1 MNKYLAMI
9 LLCVLACSC
18 RADKQSGPRIDKV
31 IENGVEVVLNHRQPY
46 AIAGEPTD
54 FKLEQETVIDFG
66 SPEIGELGI
75 ADATDFVVD
84 AKGFIYF
91 MLTHKNG
98 DTVFKFGPE
107 GKFLLSWARNG
118 QGPGE
123 LQFISAACA
132 TTAGH
137 LIVSD
142 HASQKIIWFTEEGRL
157 LKEVR
162 YPADG
167 RYYIIYPLA
176 VDRFVGKAEGWL
188 ADPNAESLPNA
199 DSLDYTFYLLDGD
212 LNELKKLDVYKYPNP
227 LKKGRRGINQNY
239 FFTAKP
245 SADSLFIGNED
256 RGYEILKLDL
266 NGNLL
271 KKIRKEYTPVK
282 VPDDYLKKRKE
293 RYAKTGTPA
302 YFPDYFL
309 PICDFFPDEIGRLF
323 VMTFEHGPNSG
334 EYWYDIFDPDGVFI
348 KRKPLHILSWG
359 DIAASAQATRNRLY
373 CFQERE
379 DGYRVFMIYRLLW
392 H

>member
-1 MNKYLAMI
+1 MI
-9 LLCVLACSC
+9 LFCASAFSC
-18 RADKQSGPRIDKV
+18 RTDKQSGPKIDK
-31 IENGVEVVLNHRQPY
+31 IAENGVEVVLNHRQPY
-46 AIAGEPTD
+46 SVTNEPTD
-54 FKLEQETVIDFG
+54 FKLEEEMTIDFG

-91 MLTHKNG
+91 MLSHKNG
-98 DTVFKFGPE
+98 DTIFKFGLD
-107 GKFLLSWARNG
+107 GKFLRSWAKNG

-123 LQFISAACA
+123 LQFISAACI
-132 TTAGH
+132 TTAGNM
-137 LIVSD
+137 IVSD
-142 HASQKIIWFTEEGRL
+142 HASQKLIWFTEEGKF

-176 VDRFVGKAEGWL
+176 EDRFVGKAEGWL

-199 DSLDYTFYLLDGD
+199 DSFDYTFYLLDGN
-212 LNELKKLDVYKYPNP
+212 LGELKKLDVFKYPNP
-227 LKKGRRGINQNY
+227 MKHGRRGINQNY

-245 SADSLFIGNED
+245 STDSLFIGNED
-256 RGYEILKLDL
+256 RGYEILKFDL

-271 KKIRKEYTPVK
+271 KKIRKESTPVK
-282 VPDDYLKKRKE
+282 VSGDIVKKRKE
-293 RYAKTGTPA
+293 RYAKTGTAA
-302 YFPDYFL
+302 YFPDYYL
-309 PICDFFPDEIGRLF
+309 PICDFFPDESGRLF
-323 VMTFEHGPNSG
+323 VMTFENGPNPG

-348 KRKPLHILSWG
+348 KKKPLRILSWG
-359 DIAASAQATRNRLY
+359 DIAACAQAMRNRLY

-379 DGYRVFMIYRLLW
+379 DGYRVFKVYQLLW